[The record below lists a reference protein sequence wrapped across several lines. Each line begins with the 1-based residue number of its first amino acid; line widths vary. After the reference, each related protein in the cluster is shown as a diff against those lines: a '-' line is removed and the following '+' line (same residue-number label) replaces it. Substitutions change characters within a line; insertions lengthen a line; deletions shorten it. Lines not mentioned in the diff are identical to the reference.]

1 MIKVQLQLIE
11 QDYGFEATDASG
23 KKVRYDNSIS
33 GGGQGFGVSPMQ
45 ALLMSMGS
53 CSGIDIVLILK
64 KQKQVIDAF
73 SMEIE
78 GQRAENKVP
87 ALWEKAHIHFILK
100 GEIENNKAIRA
111 IELSINQ
118 YCSVAETLR
127 RAGCAI
133 TWSLALNEE

>member
-1 MIKVQLQLIE
+1 MVKVQLQLIE
-11 QDYGFEATDASG
+11 HDYGFEATDASG
-23 KKVRYDNSIS
+23 NKVRYDNSL
-33 GGGQGFGVSPMQ
+33 GGGGKGFGISPMQ

-64 KQKQVIDAF
+64 KQQQIIELF
-73 SMEIE
+73 QMEIE
-78 GQRAENKVP
+78 GQREENKIP
-87 ALWEKAHIHFILK
+87 ALWQKAHIHFILK
-100 GEIENNKAIRA
+100 GSIEKNKAIRA

-127 RAGCAI
+127 RAGCDI